1 MSDLEKMSKMTTIE
15 SEELRSPYVIA
26 ELNNKIANK
35 EIWRLRIYNE
45 DNLMFSLL
53 ILDFKNLRI
62 SSTEYFFSVS
72 NLNPYFNFIL
82 LYTEFTS
89 IEYSNEEQ

>member
-1 MSDLEKMSKMTTIE
+1 MTTIE

-35 EIWRLRIYNE
+35 EIWRLRIYN
-45 DNLMFSLL
+45 DDSLLFSLL

-62 SSTEYFFSVS
+62 TSTEYFFSVS
-72 NLNPYFNFIL
+72 NLKPYFNFML
-82 LYTEFTS
+82 LYTEFTY
-89 IEYSNEEQ
+89 IEYSNEE

>member
-1 MSDLEKMSKMTTIE
+1 MTTIE

-26 ELNNKIANK
+26 KLNNKIANK

-53 ILDFKNLRI
+53 IFDFKNLII

-82 LYTEFTS
+82 LYTEFTY
-89 IEYSNEEQ
+89 IEYSNEE